1 MDGQELLEQEAAFEA
16 SFSGN
21 EQPTTS
27 APASADPAVA
37 AADVEQPAAATS
49 SQESPATGEQQQE
62 QAPAPAADDPVVFGG
77 FKQSE
82 VQRLLEQAAKVGEL
96 ELQLRKAHGHIGDLK
111 RHMAQQPS
119 VQQVPPQT
127 APAPADPKLEQF
139 KQDFPEIAEYI
150 QAVIPQTPIPQ
161 QAPPA
166 EQQQTVAT
174 EAAPAQAA
182 LTPEDIELALMDRM
196 HTGWRETVQ
205 SQEFNLWLGAQP
217 EPVQQEFGAADTA
230 DRLGAVLGQ
239 YQQWSA
245 AKAEAATKA
254 AKSQQRLK
262 QAVTP
267 TGQAQRPTAEPTEEE
282 AFIAAFTKK

>member
-16 SFSGN
+16 SFAGN

-27 APASADPAVA
+27 APATAEPAGA
-37 AADVEQPAAATS
+37 AAETDLPAAGTGG
-49 SQESPATGEQQQE
+49 QEPPAPGDQQQD

-82 VQRLLEQAAKVGEL
+82 VQRLFEQAAKVGDL

-111 RHMAQQPS
+111 RHMTQQPS
-119 VQQVPPQT
+119 AQQVPPQT
-127 APAPADPKLEQF
+127 APAPANPKLEQF

-150 QAVIPQTPIPQ
+150 QAMVPQAPIPQ

-166 EQQQTVAT
+166 EQQQPVAT
-174 EAAPAQAA
+174 DAAPAQAA
-182 LTPEDIELALMDRM
+182 LTQEDIELALMDRM
-196 HTGWRETVQ
+196 HTGWRETVK
-205 SQEFNLWLGAQP
+205 SQDFNLWLGAQP
-217 EPVQQEFGAADTA
+217 ESVQQEFGTADTA

-239 YQQWSA
+239 YQQWGA
-245 AKAEAATKA
+245 AKAEAATKQ
-254 AKSQQRLK
+254 AKGQQRLK

-282 AFIAAFTKK
+282 AFLAAFNKK